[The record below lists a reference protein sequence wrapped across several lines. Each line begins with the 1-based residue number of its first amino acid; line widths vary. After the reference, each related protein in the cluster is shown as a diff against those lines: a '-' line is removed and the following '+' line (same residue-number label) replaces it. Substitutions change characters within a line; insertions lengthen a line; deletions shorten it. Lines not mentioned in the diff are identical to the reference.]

1 MGQDHSTSKSSRRGA
16 AQQKPAESTPK
27 DTASI
32 PAPAPTTSDSSSK
45 MLSLITSLIVCVALL
60 EPAAKKTPV
69 PEPVDIVITATASDS
84 ALVTVLK
91 SMLLP
96 LNVVIYHLTLLFIHL
111 TVQLSTS
118 FSLCI
123 HFVHVYIHDR

>member
-91 SMLLP
+91 SMLS

-111 TVQLSTS
+111 TVSIVHLL
-118 FSLCI
+118 FSMHPFCSCI
-123 HFVHVYIHDR
+123 YP